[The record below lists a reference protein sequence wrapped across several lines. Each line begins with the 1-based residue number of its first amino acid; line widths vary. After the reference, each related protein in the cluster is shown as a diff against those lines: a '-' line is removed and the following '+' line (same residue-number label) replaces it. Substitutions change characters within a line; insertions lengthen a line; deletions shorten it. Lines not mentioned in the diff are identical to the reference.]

1 MCPAAAKTS
10 DEEVVA
16 AARRLVER
24 DGAEALSMQSVATAI
39 GVRAPSL
46 YKRFPARAQLLI
58 AVENE
63 ALGELQGVLSAGP
76 SSSEP
81 VTRLRAIARAYR
93 RFAHEHPRLYALIFS
108 GATAHDERALDARRK
123 AGAPAL
129 DALSELVGPES
140 ALAATRVLTA
150 FMHGFVA
157 MESAGE
163 FRLGPGINDA
173 FQLGLDSIL
182 GAFATKAMP
191 RATRG
196 SPKTTRRPGKGFG
209 TRRAPPK

>member
-1 MCPAAAKTS
+1 
-10 DEEVVA
+10 
-16 AARRLVER
+16 
-24 DGAEALSMQSVATAI
+24 MQSVAMAI

-46 YKRFPARAQLLI
+46 YKRFPARAQLLV
-58 AVENE
+58 AVEHQ
-63 ALGELQGVLSAGP
+63 ALGELQSVLSGGP

-81 VTRLRAIARAYR
+81 ATRLRAIARAYR
-93 RFAHEHPRLYALIFS
+93 RFAHEHPRLYALLFS

-123 AGAPAL
+123 AVAPAL
-129 DALSELVGPES
+129 AALGELVGPEA

-157 MESAGE
+157 MENAGE

-182 GAFATKAMP
+182 GAFAKKRTPSAARRNPKPERQA
-191 RATRG
+191 RG
-196 SPKTTRRPGKGFG
+196 KSH
-209 TRRAPPK
+209 RRA